1 MGNKNIAL
9 EQLSKLRVIP
19 VIRTKETE
27 NAVTAVLWLREA
39 GFRTFEIT
47 LTTPDAINIIVQLTA
62 KKDTL
67 IGAGT
72 VTSVNQAKKCIE
84 AGAQYIVSPCVVP
97 DLPAICHQYDI
108 PCILGACTPTELH
121 LAMEAEADA
130 IKIFPVSLMGG
141 STYIKTLSSIFP
153 GVPLI
158 PTGGI
163 KPNEVQEYLE
173 SGALCVG
180 LGGVLV
186 NETLIQ
192 QGERRKILKISLE
205 IIQQATKY
213 SS

>member
-1 MGNKNIAL
+1 MPANKMILNK
-9 EQLSKLRVIP
+9 LSELRVIP
-19 VIRTKETE
+19 VIRTKVAE
-27 NAVTAVLWLREA
+27 NAVTAVQWLSEA

-47 LTTPDAINIIVQLTA
+47 LTTPDAIKIIARLISKTDA
-62 KKDTL
+62 L

-72 VTSVNQAKKCIE
+72 VTSVKQAKKCIE
-84 AGAQYIVSPCVVP
+84 AGAQYIVSPCVVS

-130 IKIFPVSLMGG
+130 VKIFPVSLMGG
-141 STYIKTLSSIFP
+141 STYIKTLSSIFT

-173 SGALCVG
+173 SGAICVG

>member
-1 MGNKNIAL
+1 MANKNIVL
-9 EQLSKLRVIP
+9 EQLSELRVIP

-173 SGALCVG
+173 SGAICVG

>member
-1 MGNKNIAL
+1 MILNK
-9 EQLSKLRVIP
+9 LSELRVIP
-19 VIRTKETE
+19 VIRTKVAE
-27 NAVTAVLWLREA
+27 NAVTAVQWLSEA

-47 LTTPDAINIIVQLTA
+47 LTTPDAIKIIARLISKTDA
-62 KKDTL
+62 L

-72 VTSVNQAKKCIE
+72 VTSVKQAKKCIE
-84 AGAQYIVSPCVVP
+84 AGAQYIVSPCVVS

-121 LAMEAEADA
+121 LAMKAKADA

-141 STYIKTLSSIFP
+141 ATYIKTLSSIFP

-163 KPNEVQEYLE
+163 KPNEVKEYLDN
-173 SGALCVG
+173 GALCVG

-186 NETLIQ
+186 NETLIKK
-192 QGERRKILKISLE
+192 GERKMIFNASLE
-205 IIQQATKY
+205 ILKQAKL
-213 SS
+213 

>member
-1 MGNKNIAL
+1 MGNKNIVL

-39 GFRTFEIT
+39 GFQTFEIT

-62 KKDTL
+62 KKDAL

-163 KPNEVQEYLE
+163 KLNEVQEYLE
-173 SGALCVG
+173 SGAICVG

>member
-1 MGNKNIAL
+1 MAYKNIVL
-9 EQLSKLRVIP
+9 EQLSELRVIP
-19 VIRTKETE
+19 VIRTKEKE

-72 VTSVNQAKKCIE
+72 VTSFKQAEQCIE
-84 AGAQYIVSPCVVP
+84 AGAQYIVSPCLVKDLP
-97 DLPAICHQYDI
+97 DLCHQYDI
-108 PCILGACTPTELH
+108 PCFLGACTPTELH
-121 LAMEAEADA
+121 LAMKAKADA
-130 IKIFPVSLMGG
+130 IKIFPVSLIGG
-141 STYIKTLSSIFP
+141 ANYIKTLSSIFP

-163 KPNEVQEYLE
+163 QPKEVKMYLDN
-173 SGALCVG
+173 GALCVG

-186 NETLIQ
+186 DEKLVK
-192 QGERRKILKISLE
+192 QGEREIIVNTSLE
-205 IIQQATKY
+205 ILKQAKL
-213 SS
+213 

>member
-1 MGNKNIAL
+1 MGNKNIVL
-9 EQLSKLRVIP
+9 EQLTKLRVIP

-62 KKDTL
+62 KKDAL

-163 KPNEVQEYLE
+163 KLNEVQEYLE
-173 SGALCVG
+173 SGAICVG

>member
-1 MGNKNIAL
+1 MGNKNIVL

-39 GFRTFEIT
+39 GFQTFEIT

-163 KPNEVQEYLE
+163 KLNEVQEYLE
-173 SGALCVG
+173 SGAICVG

>member
-1 MGNKNIAL
+1 MANKNIVL
-9 EQLSKLRVIP
+9 EQLSELRVIP

-27 NAVTAVLWLREA
+27 NAVTAVQWLKEA

-173 SGALCVG
+173 SGAICVG

>member
-1 MGNKNIAL
+1 MGNKNIVL

-62 KKDTL
+62 KKDAL

-163 KPNEVQEYLE
+163 KLNEVQEYLE
-173 SGALCVG
+173 SGAICVG

>member
-1 MGNKNIAL
+1 MGNKNIVL

-97 DLPAICHQYDI
+97 DLPAMCHQYDI

-173 SGALCVG
+173 SGAICVG